1 LINDAAE
8 NTIEITR
15 QENVTRILDAAER
28 LFRHYGYSKTTVADI
43 ARDLGMSPANVY
55 RFFESKDAIRD
66 AICHRLLEQ
75 EHTMVEKI
83 IASPGTAAER
93 LERIILA
100 INSYNRCQF
109 VKDKR
114 IHELVEVA
122 IAENWEAVQNHCNA
136 LKGYYATV
144 IAEGI
149 ASGEFAKGDPVAT
162 AESFFVLSAGLCHPT
177 LIAQNNDE
185 EAETRARGAAVLL
198 VRSLRP

>member
-1 LINDAAE
+1 MNIRARLSPDE
-8 NTIEITR
+8 TR
-15 QENVTRILDAAER
+15 QRIMVVAEEH
-28 LFRHYGYSKTTVADI
+28 FRRVGYAKTAVADI
-43 ARDLGMSPANVY
+43 AAELGMSPANVY

-122 IAENWEAVQNHCNA
+122 IAENWEAVQNHCSA

>member
-1 LINDAAE
+1 MNVRVRPSADE
-8 NTIEITR
+8 TR
-15 QENVTRILDAAER
+15 QRIMEVAEEH
-28 LFRHYGYSKTTVADI
+28 FRRIGYAKTAVADI
-43 ARDLGMSPANVY
+43 AAELGMSPANVY

-75 EHTMVEKI
+75 EHAMVEAI
-83 IASPGTAAER
+83 IASSGTAAER
-93 LERIILA
+93 LERIVLE
-100 INSYNRCQF
+100 INRYNRSQF

-114 IHELVEVA
+114 IHEMVEVA
-122 IAENWEAVQNHCNA
+122 IAENWEAVQNHCDA

-149 ASGEFAKGDPVAT
+149 ASGEFAKSDPVTT
-162 AESFFVLSAGLCHPT
+162 AESFFVLCAGLCHPT

-185 EAETRARGAAVLL
+185 DAESRARGAAALL